1 VSGVAMICTENI
13 DVAVSEQVVDRRQ
26 NVTGDV
32 RHIAR

>member
-13 DVAVSEQVVDRRQ
+13 DAAVSEQVVDCREQ
-26 NVTGDV
+26 VTGDV